1 MFAVIIPQAMKLR
14 QLSQNK
20 SLLFNKFP
28 CQFFI
33 FTFDFLLRVKKKI
46 MRDKLN
52 PYVFLFIFRVN
63 VENRYVVIQ
72 LSDFDE

>member
-1 MFAVIIPQAMKLR
+1 
-14 QLSQNK
+14 
-20 SLLFNKFP
+20 
-28 CQFFI
+28 
-33 FTFDFLLRVKKKI
+33 